1 MLYRVSFISAQQS
14 KIGRTMFKKIL
25 SALIILGL
33 CSALLAIIGFWATKS
48 YLTHTAKNKANQ
60 IIEEAL
66 DKKPVPTADQEIITI
81 ARAVFDRFETKDPAL
96 DLGLRLRPYV
106 SNQRLPDVLRFPEG
120 VVETHVELGMCDNAA
135 RMLKFLLKQRGYDS
149 IQWNMV
155 TDSRAHSALLVYLP
169 DGRRGLVDP
178 FYGLAGYD
186 QKQKT
191 LLSPETVQNAMKNGT
206 DIQSAFMIFGEKT
219 ETTFYEEF
227 KTARMAP
234 IGKNLNIAA
243 KIPIVK
249 DEPLILGKLNGN
261 DLDVKSAASQNKM
274 TPFWHYAGH
283 KYDRSWVRQ
292 LTAQQN
298 IRLEF
303 TLVSDVE
310 SGIITSTPKPKI
322 SGRKM
327 TWDLK
332 AGEQIT
338 FRDGDAQVSLK
349 RLNSYIGIDQISIYL
364 LKQ

>member
-1 MLYRVSFISAQQS
+1 M
-14 KIGRTMFKKIL
+14 
-25 SALIILGL
+25 
-33 CSALLAIIGFWATKS
+33 
-48 YLTHTAKNKANQ
+48 
-60 IIEEAL
+60 
-66 DKKPVPTADQEIITI
+66 
-81 ARAVFDRFETKDPAL
+81 
-96 DLGLRLRPYV
+96 

-234 IGKNLNIAA
+234 IGENLNIAA

-292 LTAQQN
+292 LTAQQD

-338 FRDGDAQVSLK
+338 FRDGDAQVSWR
-349 RLNSYIGIDQISIYL
+349 RLNSYIGIDQISISL
-364 LKQ
+364 IEK